1 MTDFRQDEAD
11 AMPVDIFGQGVH
23 EDPYAAYGEVRSNCP
38 VFFNE
43 ATGTYA
49 LTSYGD
55 ISRVLRDPATF
66 ANGDGA
72 VDGPRS
78 NYSGNGLGASNLIL
92 AGDDDPRHKYLRQI
106 LGRAFSPSR
115 IRSLQTDVTEI
126 ATGLVD
132 EIPVGEVFDAS
143 NMLAN
148 PLPVR
153 VMTRFMGF
161 PQDDAAEV
169 IAWVVGILTQP
180 LSDTNEGQSRFDE
193 YFRAAF
199 EERRARPGEDALS
212 VIASALADPT
222 KDFSEEDAVRSCFTF
237 LLAGLETT
245 RSQITNM
252 LAILADRPAAWS
264 RLRSDPALIPTA
276 VEETLRFEGPVHQI
290 IKRVTSDVSIG
301 GVSIS
306 AGSHVSLALAAGNRD
321 SSAFTDADV
330 FEVDRS
336 DARHLSF
343 GHGTHF
349 CIGAPLARCELIT
362 LLEVLTDRF
371 ELLEGGG
378 ERVLSPH
385 NGRGRGYQHLP
396 LRVHAALRR
405 SRQ

>member
-1 MTDFRQDEAD
+1 MKDYRQDEAG
-11 AMPVDIFGQGVH
+11 AGPVDIFGQGVH
-23 EDPYAAYGEVRSNCP
+23 EDPYAAYAEVRSRCP

-49 LTSYGD
+49 LTSYED
-55 ISRVLRDPATF
+55 ISRVLRDPLTF

-72 VDGPRS
+72 VDGPR
-78 NYSGNGLGASNLIL
+78 NDYSGNGLGASNLIL

-115 IRSLQTDVTEI
+115 IRSLREDVAEI
-126 ATGLVD
+126 VVSLVD

-143 NMLAN
+143 NALAN

-161 PQDDAAEV
+161 PQDDARDV
-169 IAWVVGILTQP
+169 VTWVVGILTQP
-180 LSDTNEGQSRFDE
+180 LSDANEGQSRFDA

-222 KDFSEEDAVRSCFTF
+222 KDFSEDDAVRSCFTF

-252 LAILADRPAAWS
+252 LAILADRPDVWA

-290 IKRVTSDVSIG
+290 IKRVTSDVLIG

-306 AGSHVSLALAAGNRD
+306 AGAHVSLALAAGNRD
-321 SSAFTDADV
+321 SSAFTDADAY
-330 FEVDRS
+330 EVDRS

-362 LLEVLTDRF
+362 LLEILTDRF
-371 ELLEGGG
+371 ERLEGAG

-396 LRVHAALRR
+396 LRAHAPLTGG
-405 SRQ
+405 RQ